1 MNQFDSPKQKPADR
15 TKEQEKP
22 SPVKKAVE
30 IAAEVATDV
39 LRTGEPPT
47 LDHMAQLHGLGLLAE
62 LAKLGDDFVGS
73 RHSPSATGDG
83 PHPVNPRKQIK
94 PRSQNKPR

>member
-30 IAAEVATDV
+30 IATDV